1 MRVMARYNMTNKKI
15 KTMRKMRTMMT
26 MITMRIMMRTMLTKR
41 TIMTILDKISLNIS
55 GGIGARD
62 AYVKV
67 TE

>member
-1 MRVMARYNMTNKKI
+1 MRVMARHNMTNKKI
-15 KTMRKMRTMMT
+15 KTTRKMRTMMT
-26 MITMRIMMRTMLTKR
+26 MITMRIMRTMLTML
-41 TIMTILDKISLNIS
+41 TIMTILDKISMNIS

>member
-1 MRVMARYNMTNKKI
+1 MRVMARHNMTNKKI
-15 KTMRKMRTMMT
+15 KTMRKMRTML
-26 MITMRIMMRTMLTKR
+26 TML
-41 TIMTILDKISLNIS
+41 TIMTILDKISMNIS